1 MYLVLVLIAAI
12 SFTIGGIYMKR
23 AAGLTRL
30 VPTLLVY
37 LFFVI
42 GASLQT
48 LVMQDSHLGITYI
61 FVLGLE
67 SILALL
73 SGVLIFQEKYSVLK
87 LFGVFL
93 IVAGV
98 IFLHTSNI

>member
-12 SFTIGGIYMKR
+12 SFTIGGIYMKL
-23 AAGLTRL
+23 AAGLSQL
-30 VPTLLVY
+30 VPSLLVY

-48 LVMQDSHLGITYI
+48 LAMQNANLGITYI
-61 FVLGLE
+61 FVLGVE

-73 SGVLIFQEKYSVLK
+73 SGVLIFKENYSFLK
-87 LFGVFL
+87 LFGVSL
-93 IVAGV
+93 IVAGI
-98 IFLHTSNI
+98 IFLRTSQI